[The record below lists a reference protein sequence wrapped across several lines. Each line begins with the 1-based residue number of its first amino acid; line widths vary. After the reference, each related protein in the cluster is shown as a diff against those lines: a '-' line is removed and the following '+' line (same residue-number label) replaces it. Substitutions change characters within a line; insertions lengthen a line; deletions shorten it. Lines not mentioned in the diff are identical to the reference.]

1 MRTCGIYIDLFDV
14 HIVLIQLFTLC
25 SKYML
30 LAYSRNIS
38 HMRRRRDR
46 SSSGDDDDLLPDWGD
61 AGLREHKKSGRHRR
75 LVQDMYR
82 MALLLTL
89 VQSLLVPYNAVYN
102 SHRPSLTTQ
111 SIHKDD
117 L

>member
-1 MRTCGIYIDLFDV
+1 
-14 HIVLIQLFTLC
+14 
-25 SKYML
+25 
-30 LAYSRNIS
+30 
-38 HMRRRRDR
+38 MRRRRDR
-46 SSSGDDDDLLPDWGD
+46 SSSDDDELLPDWGD

-89 VQSLLVPYNAVYN
+89 VQSLLVPYNAMYN
-102 SHRPSLTTQ
+102 SHRPSSTAQ
-111 SIHKDD
+111 SIFKND